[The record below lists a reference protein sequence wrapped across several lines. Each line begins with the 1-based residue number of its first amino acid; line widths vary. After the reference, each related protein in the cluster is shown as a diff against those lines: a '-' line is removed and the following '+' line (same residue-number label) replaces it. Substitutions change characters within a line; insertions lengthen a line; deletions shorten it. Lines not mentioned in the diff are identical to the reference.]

1 MFPMCPPLL
10 SHPQGLQ
17 EAEFLTCCSGSF
29 SLVLQLSNTPPTPAQ
44 KGDCVIF
51 FVSCQFTGERM
62 AEGEIASLIL
72 VFAQGL
78 GVGQCSWKLP
88 VQKDISDEIYSDFL
102 SLRQWKRACESWGI
116 L

>member
-1 MFPMCPPLL
+1 
-10 SHPQGLQ
+10 
-17 EAEFLTCCSGSF
+17 
-29 SLVLQLSNTPPTPAQ
+29 
-44 KGDCVIF
+44 
-51 FVSCQFTGERM
+51 M

-88 VQKDISDEIYSDFL
+88 VQKDISDEIYSDFV
-102 SLRQWKRACESWGI
+102 SLRQWKRPCESWGI